1 MTTMRVGHGRGVS
14 NDAATREFLI
24 RSILVTRT
32 GQTLT
37 PYLIDALVA
46 EIVAE
51 MERGP
56 CAWAFH
62 AGRQSR
68 STERPPEGL

>member
-1 MTTMRVGHGRGVS
+1 MSEPRLGHGRGVS

-32 GQTLT
+32 GRTLT
-37 PYLIDALVA
+37 PDLIDALVA
-46 EIVAE
+46 ETVAE

-62 AGRQSR
+62 AA
-68 STERPPEGL
+68 PPPVKID